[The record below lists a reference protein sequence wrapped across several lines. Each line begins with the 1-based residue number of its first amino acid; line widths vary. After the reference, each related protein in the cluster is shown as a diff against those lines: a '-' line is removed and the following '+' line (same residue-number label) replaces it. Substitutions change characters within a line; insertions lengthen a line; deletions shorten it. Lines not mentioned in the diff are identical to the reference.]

1 MYDVDLFDTPQATID
16 QLHADGRIVICYFSA
31 GSYEDWRP
39 DAAQFPRSV
48 LGHSLDD
55 WPGERWL
62 DIRGLDLL
70 GPLIANRLD
79 LAASKRC
86 DGVEPDNVDGF
97 ENQTGFHLTRPISPR
112 NNRWPAAEAHQRG
125 LSIGLKN
132 DLNQV
137 PELVEDY
144 DWALNE
150 QCFAFDECD
159 LLRSFIQAGKAVFG
173 VEYDG
178 NPEAFCPQANAL
190 GFSWLV
196 KTPQLGDEPP
206 RACHTFPAE
215 TPLPSGRPRHPPP
228 ATRSPLPA
236 YWMVEPTTGLTG

>member
-1 MYDVDLFDTPQATID
+1 MPLNF
-16 QLHADGRIVICYFSA
+16 HAACSVTAWMTGPVSA
-31 GSYEDWRP
+31 G
-39 DAAQFPRSV
+39 
-48 LGHSLDD
+48 
-55 WPGERWL
+55 L

-70 GPLIANRLD
+70 GPLMANRLD
-79 LAASKRC
+79 LAVSKGC

-97 ENQTGFHLTRPISPR
+97 ENQTGFHLTPADQLVY
-112 NNRWPAAEAHQRG
+112 NRWLAAEAHQRG

-132 DLNQV
+132 DLDQV

-159 LLRSFIQAGKAVFG
+159 LLRPFIQAGKAVFG

-206 RACHTFPAE
+206 LTCHTFPAE
-215 TPLPSGRPRHPPP
+215 TPLPSGR
-228 ATRSPLPA
+228 S
-236 YWMVEPTTGLTG
+236 